1 MDWVYSSA
9 SPSSA
14 IPLLM
19 MKYKC
24 VCVCV
29 FKTYNWNSSQ
39 EFYKK
44 GPEVVKNPLK
54 TGKQTKSDWRKKAE
68 IKYPDKMTPK
78 VDRSAKS
85 SPCCK
90 KGIVRIKKM
99 LLGKEGWK
107 LSCSKAGEWRG
118 ENK

>member
-24 VCVCV
+24 VYVCV

-39 EFYKK
+39 EYIK

-68 IKYPDKMTPK
+68 I
-78 VDRSAKS
+78 
-85 SPCCK
+85 
-90 KGIVRIKKM
+90 
-99 LLGKEGWK
+99 
-107 LSCSKAGEWRG
+107 
-118 ENK
+118 